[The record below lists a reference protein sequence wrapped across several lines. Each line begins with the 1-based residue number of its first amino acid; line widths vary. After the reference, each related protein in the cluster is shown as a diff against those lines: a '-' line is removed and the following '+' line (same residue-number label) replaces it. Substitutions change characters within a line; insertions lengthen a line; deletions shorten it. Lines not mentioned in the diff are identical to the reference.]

1 MMNMIPMLMSQAQ
14 KGENIDPRIMQTM
27 MMDSMM
33 SGFNNLN
40 NNNNNNY

>member
-1 MMNMIPMLMSQAQ
+1 MSQAQ